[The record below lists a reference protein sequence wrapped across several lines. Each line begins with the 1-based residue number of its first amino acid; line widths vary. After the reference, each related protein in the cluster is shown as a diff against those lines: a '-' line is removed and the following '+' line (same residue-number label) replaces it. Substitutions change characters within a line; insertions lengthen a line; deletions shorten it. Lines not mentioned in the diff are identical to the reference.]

1 MVSPLDRKLLRDLW
15 RMKTQALAIGLVVAV
30 GVMLLVMMS
39 GLVESL
45 DETRRAYYERYR
57 LADVFAPVVRAPD
70 QALDQLAAIE
80 GVSAVEGRIAGS
92 ALIDMPDTDLPVQ
105 ARAVSLPDFGEPRL
119 NAVFLTSGRQ
129 IDRRRSNEILLLKS
143 FADAHGLEA
152 GDRLSATMHGA
163 RRSFEI
169 VGIAQ
174 SPEFLYTTAPGELVP
189 DDSRFGVIW
198 MSRTAMEAAY
208 DLDGAF
214 NEALLDIGR
223 AEDLPAV
230 LAAADRILDD
240 YGAIGAYGL
249 EDQFSNRFISEEISG
264 LRASSAGVPP
274 IFLAVAAFLLNIV
287 ISRLLQA
294 ERQQIGL
301 IKAFGYTNLEVT
313 THYFKLILIIAVGGA
328 LLGCLLGL
336 AAGAGLIGVYVQYY
350 KFPFLVFEI
359 DPASFIIAVAA
370 SVAAAAFGGLFA
382 LRKIFALAPAVAMR
396 PPTPPDYRGTGRFGG
411 VLRQVLDQPTRMV
424 LRRFIRH
431 PGRSLG
437 AIAGVS
443 AGMALSAG
451 MLSVMAGFD
460 ETVDTTFSVI
470 DRSDVTVTFIEPLSD
485 RTLHALAQLDGVIEV
500 EAARN
505 VAVIL
510 HHGVNSYRGGIFGVP
525 PEARLFRAIDS
536 DGQSLPLRGEGIVL
550 SPGLA
555 DILGVGVGDRVRV
568 DVRQGRRPQLEL
580 VVTGI
585 AESLMGSP
593 AYMELGALNRSM
605 GEPNR
610 TSGAYLRI
618 DSRYRDDIY
627 AALDAMPVVA
637 GISVKQDAREAFQ
650 RMMDQGAGAM
660 RFIMA
665 AIAGLIA
672 FGIVFN
678 TARIAYAE
686 SAHDLAS
693 LRVIGFTKGEAAFVL
708 LGELGL
714 IVLIA
719 LPVGAILGYGLSY
732 AIAEGFSTDLYQIPA
747 GFSSASLGLAGL
759 AVLAASVFS
768 GWMVKRDSDRADL
781 VSALKSR
788 E

>member
-57 LADVFAPVVRAPD
+57 FADVFAPVVRAPD
-70 QALDQLAAIE
+70 RVLDQLAAIE

-92 ALIDMPDTDLPVQ
+92 ALIDIPDTDLPVQ
-105 ARAVSLPDFGEPRL
+105 ARAVSLPDFGAPRL
-119 NAVFLTSGRQ
+119 NAVYLSSGRQ
-129 IDRRRSNEILLLKS
+129 IDRRRSNEVLLLKS
-143 FADAHGLEA
+143 FADAHGLEP

-214 NEALLDIGR
+214 NEALMDIGR
-223 AEDLPAV
+223 TEDLPVV

-294 ERQQIGL
+294 ERQQVGL
-301 IKAFGYTNLEVT
+301 IKAFGYTNAEVT
-313 THYFKLILIIAVGGA
+313 AHYFKFILSIAVGGA
-328 LLGCLLGL
+328 VLGCVLGL
-336 AAGAGLIGVYVQYY
+336 VSGAALIGVYVQYY

-359 DPASFIIAVAA
+359 DPASFIIAVSA
-370 SVAAAAFGGLFA
+370 SVAAATFGGVFA
-382 LRKIFALAPAVAMR
+382 LRKIFALTPAVAMR
-396 PPTPPDYRGTGRFGG
+396 PPTPPDYSGAGRFGG
-411 VLRQVLDQPTRMV
+411 FLKRVMDQPTRMV
-424 LRRFIRH
+424 LRRFVRH

-437 AIAGVS
+437 AIAGVT

-451 MLSVMAGFD
+451 MLSVLAGFD
-460 ETVDTTFSVI
+460 EAVDTTFNVI
-470 DRSDVTVTFIEPLSD
+470 DRSDMSVSFVQPLSE
-485 RTLHALAQLDGVIEV
+485 RTLHALAGMDGVIEV
-500 EAARN
+500 EGAR
-505 VAVIL
+505 VSSVIL
-510 HHGVNSYRGGIFGVP
+510 RNGIHSYRGGLYGVP
-525 PEARLFRAIDS
+525 QEARLFRAVDS
-536 DGQSLPLRGEGIVL
+536 NSQTLPLRGNGIVL

-555 DILGVGVGDRVRV
+555 DILQIETGEHLQV
-568 DVRQGRRPQLEL
+568 DVREGRRPQLDL
-580 VVTGI
+580 IVTGI
-585 AESLMGSP
+585 AESLLGSP
-593 AYMELGALNRSM
+593 AYMELSALNRALS
-605 GEPNR
+605 EPDR
-610 TSGAYLRI
+610 VTGAYLRI
-618 DSRYRDDIY
+618 DPRFRDDIY
-627 AALDAMPVVA
+627 AELDAMPVVA
-637 GISVKQDAREAFQ
+637 GISIKGDARDAFQ

-665 AIAGLIA
+665 GIAGLIA
-672 FGIVFN
+672 FGIVYN

-693 LRVIGFTKGEAAFVL
+693 LRVIGFTRGEAAFVL
-708 LGELGL
+708 LGELGV
-714 IVLIA
+714 IILIA
-719 LPVGAILGYGLSY
+719 LPLGALLGYGFSH
-732 AIAEGFSTDLYQIPA
+732 AIAAGFSTDLYQIPA
-747 GFSSASLGLAGL
+747 VFSPGSLGLAGL

>member
-15 RMKTQALAIGLVVAV
+15 RMRTQGLAIGLVVAV

-45 DETRRAYYERYR
+45 EETRRAYYERYR
-57 LADVFAPVVRAPD
+57 MSDVFAPVVRAPD
-70 QALDQLAAIE
+70 RVLAQLAAIN
-80 GVSAVEGRIAGS
+80 GVSAVEGRIAGG
-92 ALIDMPDTDLPVQ
+92 ALIEMPGSELPVQ

-119 NAVFLTSGRQ
+119 NAVYLSAGRW
-129 IDRRRSNEILLLKS
+129 IDRRRTDEILLLNS
-143 FADAHGLEA
+143 FANAHGLEP

-163 RRSFEI
+163 RRSFVI

-174 SPEFLYTTAPGELVP
+174 APEFLYTTAPGELVP

-198 MSRTAMEAAY
+198 MSRSAMGAAY

-214 NEALLDIGR
+214 NEALLDIGN
-223 AEDLPAV
+223 ESDLPAV
-230 LAAADRILDD
+230 LDAVDRLLDD
-240 YGAIGAYGL
+240 YGAVGAYGL
-249 EDQFSNRFISEEISG
+249 EDQFSDRFISEEISG

-287 ISRLLQA
+287 ITRLLQA

-301 IKAFGYTNLEVT
+301 IKAFGYTNAEVT
-313 THYFKLILIIAVGGA
+313 GHYFKLILAIAVGGA
-328 LLGCLLGL
+328 FLGCLLGL

-359 DPASFIIAVAA
+359 DPASFLIAVSA
-370 SVAAAAFGGLFA
+370 SVGAAAFGGLFA
-382 LRKIFALAPAVAMR
+382 LRQIFSLTPAVAMR
-396 PPTPPDYRGTGRFGG
+396 PPTPPDYRGMNRISAFITKI
-411 VLRQVLDQPTRMV
+411 LDQPSRMV
-424 LRRFIRH
+424 IRRIIRH
-431 PGRSLG
+431 PGRSIG

-451 MLSVMAGFD
+451 MLSVLAGFD

-470 DRSDVTVTFIEPLSD
+470 DRSDISVSYIDALSD
-485 RTLHALAQLDGVIEV
+485 RSLHALSNLEGVIEV
-500 EAARN
+500 EASRTVAAFLRN
-505 VAVIL
+505 GN
-510 HHGVNSYRGGIFGVP
+510 HTYRGGIYGVP
-525 PEARLFRAIDS
+525 PDARLFRAVDS
-536 DGQSLPLRGEGIVL
+536 NGQTLTLRGEGIIL
-550 SPGLA
+550 TPALA
-555 DILGVGVGDRVRV
+555 DILSIQIGETLQI
-568 DVRQGRRPQLEL
+568 DVRQGRRPQLDL

-585 AESLMGSP
+585 AESLLGSP
-593 AYMELGALNRSM
+593 AYMELAELNQALGETNRV
-605 GEPNR
+605 
-610 TSGAYLRI
+610 TGAYLRI
-618 DSRYRDDIY
+618 DPAYRDEIY

-637 GISVKQDAREAFQ
+637 GVSVKQDAREAFQ
-650 RMMDQGAGAM
+650 VIMDQGAGAM
-660 RFIMA
+660 RFVMA
-665 AIAGLIA
+665 AIAALIT
-672 FGIVFN
+672 FGIVYN

-693 LRVIGFTKGEAAFVL
+693 LRVIGFSKGEAAFVL
-708 LGELGL
+708 LGELG
-714 IVLIA
+714 IIILIA
-719 LPVGAILGYGLSY
+719 LPIGAVLGYGLSY

-747 GFSSASLGLAGL
+747 VFSPGSLGVAGL
-759 AVLAASVFS
+759 AVLAAAIFS

>member
-70 QALDQLAAIE
+70 RVLDRLAEID
-80 GVSAVEGRIAGS
+80 GVSAVEGRIAGG

-105 ARAVSLPDFGEPRL
+105 ARAVSLPDFGQPRL
-119 NAVFLTSGRQ
+119 NAVYLSDGRWL
-129 IDRRRSNEILLLKS
+129 DRTRSNEILLLKS
-143 FADAHGLEA
+143 FADAHGLVP
-152 GDRLSATMHGA
+152 GDTLSATMHGS

-174 SPEFLYTTAPGELVP
+174 SPEFLYTTAPGEMVP

-214 NEALLDIGR
+214 NEALMDIGR
-223 AEDLPAV
+223 EEDLPSV
-230 LAAADRILDD
+230 LAAADRILDS

-249 EDQFSNRFISEEISG
+249 EDQVSNRFVSEEISG
-264 LRASSAGVPP
+264 LRASSTGVPP

-301 IKAFGYTNLEVT
+301 IKAFGYTNAEVT
-313 THYFKLILIIAVGGA
+313 AHYFKLILAIAVGGA
-328 LLGCLLGL
+328 LLGCVLGL
-336 AAGAGLIGVYVQYY
+336 ASGAALIGIYVQYY

-359 DPASFIIAVAA
+359 DPASFIIAVSA

-382 LRKIFALAPAVAMR
+382 LRKVFALTPAVAMR
-396 PPTPPDYRGTGRFGG
+396 PPTPPDYSGTGRFGAFL
-411 VLRQVLDQPTRMV
+411 LRVLDQPTRMV
-424 LRRFIRH
+424 LRRVIRH

-451 MLSVMAGFD
+451 MLTVLAGFD
-460 ETVDTTFSVI
+460 EAVDTTFSVI
-470 DRSDVTVTFIEPLSD
+470 DRSDMTVSFIQPLSD

-500 EAARN
+500 EASRTIP
-505 VAVIL
+505 VIL
-510 HHGVNSYRGGIFGVP
+510 RNGVHSYRGGVFGISSD
-525 PEARLFRAIDS
+525 ARLYRAVDEN
-536 DGQSLPLRGEGIVL
+536 GQSLPLRGVGIIL
-550 SPGLA
+550 TPALA
-555 DILGVGVGDRVRV
+555 DILQIETGDSLRV
-568 DVRQGRRPQLEL
+568 DVREGRRPQLDL

-585 AESLMGSP
+585 AESLLGAPS
-593 AYMELGALNRSM
+593 YMELSALNRAL

-610 TSGAYLRI
+610 VSGAYLRI
-618 DSRYRDDIY
+618 DPERRDDIY

-637 GISVKQDAREAFQ
+637 GISIKQDARNAFQ
-650 RMMDQGAGAM
+650 RMMDSGAGAM
-660 RFIMA
+660 RFVMA
-665 AIAGLIA
+665 ALAALIT
-672 FGIVFN
+672 FGIVYN

-693 LRVIGFTKGEAAFVL
+693 LRVIGFSKGEAAFVL
-708 LGELGL
+708 LGELGV

-719 LPVGAILGYGLSY
+719 LPVGALLGYGLSY
-732 AIAEGFSTDLYQIPA
+732 AIAEGFSTDLYQVPA
-747 GFSSASLGLAGL
+747 IFSPDSLGIAGL
-759 AVLAASVFS
+759 AVLAAAVFS

>member
-15 RMKTQALAIGLVVAV
+15 RMRTQALAIGMVVAV

-57 LADVFAPVVRAPD
+57 LADVFAPVVRAPGRV
-70 QALDQLAAIE
+70 LDQLAEID
-80 GVSAVEGRIAGS
+80 GVSAVEGRITGG
-92 ALIDMPDTDLPVQ
+92 ALIEMPGSELPVQ
-105 ARAVSLPDFGEPRL
+105 ARAVSLPDFGQPRL
-119 NAVFLTSGRQ
+119 NAVYLSSGRWTDQ
-129 IDRRRSNEILLLKS
+129 RRPNEILLLKS
-143 FADAHGLEA
+143 FAEAHGLVP
-152 GDRLSATMHGA
+152 GDTLAATMHGA
-163 RRSFEI
+163 RRSFEV

-208 DLDGAF
+208 DMDGAF

-223 AEDLPAV
+223 ENDLPSV
-230 LAAADRILDD
+230 LAAADLLLDD

-249 EDQFSNRFISEEISG
+249 EDQFSNRFVEEEISG

-301 IKAFGYTNLEVT
+301 IKAFGYTNAEVT
-313 THYFKLILIIAVGGA
+313 SHYFKLILAIAMGGA
-328 LLGCLLGL
+328 FLGCVLGL
-336 AAGAGLIGVYVQYY
+336 AAGASLVGFYVQYY
-350 KFPFLVFEI
+350 KFPFLVFQI
-359 DPASFIIAVAA
+359 DSAAFIIAVSA
-370 SVAAAAFGGLFA
+370 SVGAAAFGGLFA
-382 LRKIFALAPAVAMR
+382 LRRIFSLTPAVAMR
-396 PPTPPDYRGTGRFGG
+396 PPTPPDYSGTNHIGAFLTRF
-411 VLRQVLDQPTRMV
+411 LDQPTRMV
-424 LRRFIRH
+424 LRRIVRH
-431 PGRSLG
+431 PGRSVG

-451 MLSVMAGFD
+451 MLSVLAGFD
-460 ETVDTTFSVI
+460 ETVDTSFSVI
-470 DRSDVTVTFIEPLSD
+470 DRSNMSVSFNVPLSD
-485 RTLHALAQLDGVIEV
+485 RSLHALANLDGVIEV
-500 EAARN
+500 EASRT
-505 VAVIL
+505 VAVVMRNAN
-510 HHGVNSYRGGIFGVP
+510 HSYRGGLFGLP
-525 PEARLFRAIDS
+525 SDAQLFRAIDAN
-536 DGQSLPLRGEGIVL
+536 GQTLPLRGEGIVL
-550 SPGLA
+550 TPALA
-555 DILGVGVGDRVRV
+555 DMLDVGIGEHLQI
-568 DVRQGRRPQLEL
+568 DVREGRRPQLSL

-585 AESLMGSP
+585 AETLLGSP
-593 AYMELGALNRSM
+593 AYMELTALNRAL

-610 TSGAYLRI
+610 VSGAYLRI
-618 DSRYRDDIY
+618 DPAYRDAIY

-637 GISVKQDAREAFQ
+637 GVSVKSDAREAFEEI
-650 RMMDQGAGAM
+650 MDQGAGAM

-665 AIAGLIA
+665 AIAALIT
-672 FGIVFN
+672 FGIVYN

-693 LRVIGFTKGEAAFVL
+693 LRVIGFSKGEAAYVL
-708 LGELGL
+708 LGELGI
-714 IVLIA
+714 IVLVA
-719 LPVGAILGYGLSY
+719 LPLGSVLGYGFSH

-747 GFSSASLGLAGL
+747 SFSPESLGLAGL
-759 AVLAASVFS
+759 AVLIASVFS

>member
-1 MVSPLDRKLLRDLW
+1 VVSPLDRKLLRDLW

-30 GVMLLVMMS
+30 GVLLLVMMS

-45 DETRRAYYERYR
+45 DETRRTYYERYR

-70 QALDQLAAIE
+70 RVLDQLAELE
-80 GVSAVEGRIAGS
+80 GVSAVEGRIAGG
-92 ALIDMPDTDLPVQ
+92 ALIEMPDSQLPVQ

-119 NAVFLTSGRQ
+119 NAVYLSAGRW
-129 IDRRRSNEILLLKS
+129 IDQSRTNEILLLKS
-143 FADAHGLEA
+143 FADAHGLEP

-163 RRSFEI
+163 RRSFDI

-198 MSRTAMEAAY
+198 MSRTSMEAAY

-223 AEDLPAV
+223 ETDLPSV
-230 LAAADRILDD
+230 LAAADRILDA

-249 EDQFSNRFISEEISG
+249 EDQVSNRFVSEEISG

-287 ISRLLQA
+287 ITRLLQA

-301 IKAFGYTNLEVT
+301 IKAFGYTNAEVT
-313 THYFKLILIIAVGGA
+313 AHYFKLILAIAVGGA
-328 LLGCLLGL
+328 VLGCLLGL
-336 AAGAGLIGVYVQYY
+336 AAGAGLIGIYVQYY

-359 DPASFIIAVAA
+359 DPASFIFAFSA
-370 SVAAAAFGGLFA
+370 SVGAAAFGGLFA
-382 LRKIFALAPAVAMR
+382 LRQVFSLTPAVAMR
-396 PPTPPDYRGTGRFGG
+396 PPTPPDYRGFNRFGTM
-411 VLRQVLDQPTRMV
+411 LTNLLDQPTRMV
-424 LRRFIRH
+424 MRRLVRN
-431 PGRSLG
+431 PGRSIG

-451 MLSVMAGFD
+451 MLSVLAGFD
-460 ETVDTTFSVI
+460 ETVETSFSVI
-470 DRSDVTVTFIEPLSD
+470 DRSDMSVSFVEPLPD
-485 RTLHALAQLDGVIEV
+485 RALHALANMDGVIEV
-500 EAARN
+500 EATRT

-510 HHGVNSYRGGIFGVP
+510 RNGVHEYRGGIYGVTTN
-525 PEARLFRAIDS
+525 ARLFRAVDAN
-536 DGQSLPLRGEGIVL
+536 GETLHLRGDGIVIA
-550 SPGLA
+550 PALA
-555 DILGVGVGDRVRV
+555 DILDVEVGDFLLG
-568 DVRQGRRPQLEL
+568 DVREGRRPQLNL

-585 AESLMGSP
+585 AETLMGAP
-593 AYMELGALNRSM
+593 TYMELSALNRAL
-605 GEPNR
+605 GEQNR
-610 TSGAYLRI
+610 VSGAYLRI
-618 DSRYRDDIY
+618 DPGFRDQIY
-627 AALDAMPVVA
+627 AALDAMPIIA
-637 GISVKQDAREAFQ
+637 GVSIKQDARDAFQ

-660 RFIMA
+660 RFVMA
-665 AIAGLIA
+665 AIAALIT
-672 FGIVFN
+672 FGIVYN

-686 SAHDLAS
+686 SAHELAS
-693 LRVIGFTKGEAAFVL
+693 LRVIGFSKGEAAYVL
-708 LGELGL
+708 LGELGI
-714 IVLIA
+714 IVLIS
-719 LPVGAILGYGLSY
+719 LPLGAFLGYGLSY

-747 GFSSASLGLAGL
+747 HFSPESLGLAGL

-768 GWMVKRDSDRADL
+768 GWMVKRDSDNADL

>member
-15 RMKTQALAIGLVVAV
+15 RMKTQALAISLVVAV

-39 GLVESL
+39 GLVNSL

-70 QALDQLAAIE
+70 RVLTRLADIE
-80 GVSAVEGRIAGS
+80 GVSAAEGRITGS
-92 ALIDMPDTDLPVQ
+92 ALIDMPGSDLPVQ
-105 ARAVSLPDFGEPRL
+105 ARAVSLPDFGQPRL
-119 NAVFLTSGRQ
+119 NAVYLSAGRW
-129 IDRRRSNEILLLKS
+129 IDRRRSHEILLLKS

-152 GDRLSATMHGA
+152 GDTLSATMHGA

-223 AEDLPAV
+223 EEDLPSV

-240 YGAIGAYGL
+240 YGAVGAYGL
-249 EDQFSNRFISEEISG
+249 ADQFSNRFVAEEIAG

-301 IKAFGYTNLEVT
+301 IKAFGYTNSEVT
-313 THYFKLILIIAVGGA
+313 AHYFKLILTIAAGGA
-328 LLGCLLGL
+328 VLGCLLGL
-336 AAGAGLIGVYVQYY
+336 AAGAALIGVYVQYY

-359 DPASFIIAVAA
+359 DPASFIIAVSA

-382 LRKIFALAPAVAMR
+382 LRRIFALTPAVAMR
-396 PPTPPDYRGTGRFGG
+396 PPTPPDYSGTGRFGG
-411 VLRQVLDQPTRMV
+411 LLKRVLDQPTRMV
-424 LRRFIRH
+424 LRRFVRH

-451 MLSVMAGFD
+451 MMTVLAGFD
-460 ETVDTTFSVI
+460 EAVETTFSVI
-470 DRSDVTVTFIEPLSD
+470 DRSDMSVSFIEPLPD

-500 EAARN
+500 EASRTIP
-505 VAVIL
+505 VIL
-510 HHGVNSYRGGIFGVP
+510 RNGVHSYRGGVSGITSS
-525 PEARLFRAIDS
+525 ARLQRAVDAN
-536 DGQSLPLRGEGIVL
+536 GQALTLRGDGIIL
-550 SPGLA
+550 TPALA
-555 DILGVGVGDRVRV
+555 DILQLQTGDRLRA
-568 DVRQGRRPQLEL
+568 DIRQGRRPQLDL

-585 AESLMGSP
+585 AESLLGAPS
-593 AYMELGALNRSM
+593 YMELSALNRAL

-610 TSGAYLRI
+610 VSGAYLRI
-618 DSRYRDDIY
+618 DPLRRDAIY
-627 AALDAMPVVA
+627 AALDAMPAVA

-650 RMMDQGAGAM
+650 RMMDNGAGAM
-660 RFIMA
+660 RFVMA
-665 AIAGLIA
+665 AIAALIT
-672 FGIVFN
+672 FGIVYN

-693 LRVIGFTKGEAAFVL
+693 LRVIGFSKGEAAFVL

-714 IVLIA
+714 IVLLA
-719 LPVGAILGYGLSY
+719 LPAGAVLGYGLSH
-732 AIAEGFSTDLYQIPA
+732 AIAAGFSTDLYQVPA
-747 GFSSASLGLAGL
+747 IFSPDSLGVAGL
-759 AVLAASVFS
+759 AVLAAAIFS
-768 GWMVKRDSDRADL
+768 GWMVKRESDRADL